1 MNIRVKI
8 VVLIMGLLTFNSLH
22 AERRLDS
29 LTGIINKINME
40 DNILVINDQAFA
52 ALPHLVVH
60 GNTDSI
66 GLRNLSENIPI
77 RYALSLK
84 EGENTKPVITEIWI
98 LDRLP
103 SPGT

>member
-8 VVLIMGLLTFNSLH
+8 VVLILGLLTLNTLH
-22 AERRLDS
+22 AERRADS
-29 LTGIINKINME
+29 QTGMIYRVDTEEK
-40 DNILVINDQAFA
+40 ILVINDQAFA
-52 ALPHLVVH
+52 VLPHVVVH
-60 GNTDSI
+60 GSTDSI
-66 GLRNLSENIPI
+66 GLQNLSENMPI

-84 EGENTKPVITEIWI
+84 GGERTKPVITEIWI